1 MYCPAREIDSTMH
14 QEDQIKNALVTLAIE
29 QTLLEIGPP
38 ALEKV
43 SNKLFEE
50 YHCYM
55 LDCYTK
61 PEYLNKVLKDLFGNS
76 HTVIVQSIRKRLEQL
91 ASQDPIRSFLARLS
105 E

>member
-1 MYCPAREIDSTMH
+1 MWLKKMIEAS
-14 QEDQIKNALVTLAIE
+14 DQIKNALVTLAIE

-43 SNKLFEE
+43 SNKLFED
-50 YHCYM
+50 YHYYIP
-55 LDCYTK
+55 DCYAK
-61 PEYLNKVLKDLFGNS
+61 PECLNKVLKDLFGNS